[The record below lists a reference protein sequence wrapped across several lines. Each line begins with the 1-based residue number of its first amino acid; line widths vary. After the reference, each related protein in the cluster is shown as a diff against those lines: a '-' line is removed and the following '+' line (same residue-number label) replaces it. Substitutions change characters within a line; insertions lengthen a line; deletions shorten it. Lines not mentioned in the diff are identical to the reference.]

1 MPECVDSEARDRIA
15 KLYTEVRQ
23 HSVDYWGPDKAN
35 GKRSEVIGLGERM
48 ALMESKIKHYED
60 TRESTCLGLAA
71 FREYIAGLKQED
83 IDMTIERAKSKTL
96 MRVQWVQVAGIVLV
110 ALIALLK

>member
-1 MPECVDSEARDRIA
+1 MTECVDSEARDRIA

-48 ALMESKIKHYED
+48 TVVENKIKHCED

-71 FREYIAGLKQED
+71 LRDYIAGLKQED
-83 IDMTIERAKSKTL
+83 VDMAVERTKSKTL
-96 MRVQWVQVAGIVLV
+96 MQIQWIQVAGLIIV

>member
-1 MPECVDSEARDRIA
+1 MPECIDTEARDRIA

-35 GKRSEVIGLGERM
+35 GKRSEVIELGERM
-48 ALMESKIKHYED
+48 KTVENKIRHYED
-60 TRESTCLGLAA
+60 TRESSCLGLAA
-71 FREYIAGLKQED
+71 LKEYLSGIQKGEAEMKLETVKA
-83 IDMTIERAKSKTL
+83 RTL
-96 MRVQWVQVAGIVLV
+96 MRVQWLQVAGIIAV